1 MKLLTFKKDNEV
13 RLGVKTDNGILDLNK
28 AGLDFTLEDLVKNEN
43 GLSLVKE
50 IINSTDSE
58 NHLSEAEIEFLPPLL
73 NPEKII
79 CVGLNYQSH
88 VEEAKLVNVPENP
101 VLFSK
106 FNNALAAHSE
116 NIPLPKVGGKFDFE
130 AELVMVIGKEAKD
143 VSEEEALSYVFGYT
157 AGNDLSVRDLQF
169 LTGQWLIGK
178 SPDGFAPIGP
188 YVVPAEEVDP
198 FNLNIECKVNSEV
211 RQSSNTKH
219 MIFNCAKIVS
229 YISKHM
235 TLRPGDLVFTGT
247 PEGVI
252 LGLPEN
258 EQVWLKPG
266 DEMEVTIENIGTLR
280 NFLV

>member
-1 MKLLTFKKDNEV
+1 MKLLTFKRDNEI

-28 AGLDFTLEDLVKNEN
+28 AGLDVSLEDLVKNEN
-43 GLSLVKE
+43 GLALVKE

-58 NHLSEAEIEFLPPLL
+58 HYLSETEIEFLPPLL

-116 NIPLPKVGGKFDFE
+116 NIPLPKVGEKFDFE
-130 AELVMVIGKEAKD
+130 AELVMVVGKEAKD

-188 YVVPAEEVDP
+188 FVVPAEEVDP
-198 FNLNIECKVNSEV
+198 FNLNIECKVNGEV

-235 TLRPGDLVFTGT
+235 TLKPGDLIFTGT

-280 NFLV
+280 NVLA

>member
-43 GLSLVKE
+43 ELSIVKE
-50 IINSTDSE
+50 TINSTDSE
-58 NHLSEAEIEFLPPLL
+58 HYLSEAEIEFLPPLL

-280 NFLV
+280 NVLV